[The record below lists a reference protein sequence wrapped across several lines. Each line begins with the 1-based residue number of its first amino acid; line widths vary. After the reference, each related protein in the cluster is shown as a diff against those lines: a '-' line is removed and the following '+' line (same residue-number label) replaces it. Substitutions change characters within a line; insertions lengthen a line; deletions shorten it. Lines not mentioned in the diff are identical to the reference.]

1 MLYYIKMS
9 DVIKTKKKR
18 VMTPEMLENLKKARE
33 RAMEVRN
40 RLKLSE
46 VEQIKHAKAKIQ
58 QKSTESALSKRAR
71 IKALAEAELIAEKEK
86 IEVNDDVKEEV
97 TEEIKEIKEKIKEPE
112 PAEEAKEEPVD
123 PPKKAKEVKKKEKK
137 IKYVYESETSEEEE
151 IIVVKKKKNKP
162 KQQEQPEQQQY
173 QEPPIIPFVMKQGP
187 ISGRRGGRIGFY

>member
-1 MLYYIKMS
+1 MS

-33 RAMEVRN
+33 KAMEVRN

-97 TEEIKEIKEKIKEPE
+97 TEEIKEIKEIKEKIKEPE

-187 ISGRRGGRIGFY
+187 ISGRRGGRTGFY

>member
-1 MLYYIKMS
+1 MS

-33 RAMEVRN
+33 KAMEVRN

-86 IEVNDDVKEEV
+86 VEVKEEV
-97 TEEIKEIKEKIKEPE
+97 TEEIKEQIKEPE
-112 PAEEAKEEPVD
+112 PVVEAPVEEPVD

-162 KQQEQPEQQQY
+162 KQQEEPEQQQY

-187 ISGRRGGRIGFY
+187 ISGRRGGRTGFY

>member
-1 MLYYIKMS
+1 
-9 DVIKTKKKR
+9 
-18 VMTPEMLENLKKARE
+18 MLENLKKARE
-33 RAMEVRN
+33 KAMEVRN

-86 IEVNDDVKEEV
+86 VDVKEEV
-97 TEEIKEIKEKIKEPE
+97 KEEIKEKIKEPE

-162 KQQEQPEQQQY
+162 KQQEQEEQPIQQY
-173 QEPPIIPFVMKQGP
+173 YEEPPIIPFVMKQGP
-187 ISGRRGGRIGFY
+187 ISRRRGGRTGFY